1 VPPIRTSVAVYVF
14 VVDVGQVIDILW
26 VVFNLNSSGC
36 GWITAT
42 SAGRLEP
49 GLADDET
56 TAARRS
62 RVDARVVYAAAR
74 GRLPGSRGVHTLFCG
89 QISGGQF

>member
-14 VVDVGQVIDILW
+14 VVDVGQVIDRLW
-26 VVFNLNSSGC
+26 VVFNLHSSGC

-49 GLADDET
+49 GLVGDET

-62 RVDARVVYAAAR
+62 RVDARVVYAVAR
-74 GRLPGSRGVHTLFCG
+74 GASRGVHTLFCG